1 MTLAEQMENMM
12 AEIRAIKLL
21 SQSIQNDLNHDIS
34 INGVKK
40 IANLMALIDGV
51 VIPDLVSTFEDVN
64 ELDHVTDSNA
74 GLA

>member
-51 VIPDLVSTFEDVN
+51 VVPDLVSTFEDIN
-64 ELDHVTDSNA
+64 ELDQVNDINA

>member
-1 MTLAEQMENMM
+1 MENMM

-51 VIPDLVSTFEDVN
+51 VVPDLVSTFEDIN
-64 ELDHVTDSNA
+64 ELDQVNDINA

>member
-51 VIPDLVSTFEDVN
+51 VVPDLVSTFEDIN
-64 ELDHVTDSNA
+64 ELDQVNDMNA

>member
-1 MTLAEQMENMM
+1 MTLAEQMESMM

-34 INGVKK
+34 ITGVKK

-51 VIPDLVSTFEDVN
+51 VVPDLVSSFEDVN
-64 ELDHVTDSNA
+64 KLDHITDSSA
-74 GLA
+74 GSA

>member
-51 VIPDLVSTFEDVN
+51 VVPDLVSTFEDVN
-64 ELDHVTDSNA
+64 ELDQVNDINA

>member
-1 MTLAEQMENMM
+1 
-12 AEIRAIKLL
+12 
-21 SQSIQNDLNHDIS
+21 
-34 INGVKK
+34 
-40 IANLMALIDGV
+40 MALIDGV